1 MKKLFQIIGIISLM
15 GFSFFY
21 TEKTVSVV
29 KEYDT
34 IMIDIKNVEKKY
46 KKDAL

>member
-34 IMIDIKNVEKKY
+34 IMIDIKNVEKNYQK
-46 KKDAL
+46 